1 MGKVVIFSTGAKGG
15 VGKSTLTIL
24 MIEALREA
32 GIEVACIVADERSAI
47 TERKY
52 LDSPITLV
60 EADPFKLGYPEA
72 MSSFRGIVN
81 ELKEN
86 WVVVDTSATWARI
99 FDDSPEE
106 LARSDW
112 ETRAVWSLA
121 LIADRDTSGADDDGL
136 FESIERGMLSA
147 MVRENATVVRPMF
160 QLSYRGQQFWY
171 DKSAKL
177 TENLGLKKIQIKR
190 IPASLIQAIHRDRS
204 SMTELIAK
212 SNAKDPVTGANLQL
226 IWHSTK
232 VSLAE
237 TILAGANLRLGSR

>member
-24 MIEALREA
+24 MIEAFREA

-52 LDSPITLV
+52 LDSQINLV
-60 EADPFKLGYPEA
+60 EADPLKLGYPEA

-86 WVVVDTSATWARI
+86 WVVVDTSATWARV

-106 LARSDW
+106 LASSNW
-112 ETRAVWSLA
+112 ETRAAWSLA
-121 LIADRDTSGADDDGL
+121 LIADRDTSGSDDDGL
-136 FESIERGMLSA
+136 FESIKNGMLSVMA
-147 MVRENATVVRPMF
+147 RENITVVLPMF

-171 DKSAKL
+171 DKSAKR

-190 IPASLIQAIHRDRS
+190 IPALLIQAIHRDRS

-237 TILAGANLRLGSR
+237 RILAGANLRLGSR